1 MILWSRDYA
10 KGRGILQL
18 KSDIVYQAI
27 LARIEEGFWKPA
39 QQIFSE
45 RQLSELFSVSRVTVK
60 HAISRLVGEGYLS
73 YIQGRTGTFVS
84 DRLVETERMQ
94 KPFIAIALDNHTPAF
109 ASYLLEGIHDALW
122 KKNYHTLYCNTHF
135 GDREILEKLES
146 FIRDG
151 AKALIFSPLLEDG
164 CAEINKKVY
173 LLAKQANIPL
183 VQLDRYDEQAT
194 SSRVQC
200 DNYSA
205 MRELSKRLIKLGVKR
220 PLVLYGIQTSSTL
233 ERVSGICSAF
243 GEQGLS
249 VVQWK
254 LDEQL
259 FFTDETIHIVEREDS
274 SSSSFDAVIG
284 VSQVLSKAAVKL
296 VKANAFSAITA
307 GISASVTE
315 VTTDYAVIQPLYHI
329 GYNAAL
335 LVIQHIE
342 REAIPSMSVLI
353 SADQWPASDG

>member
-1 MILWSRDYA
+1 M
-10 KGRGILQL
+10 QL

-60 HAISRLVGEGYLS
+60 HAISRLVGEGYLN

-84 DRLVETERMQ
+84 SRSVEAERLQ

-122 KKNYHTLYCNTHF
+122 KENYHTLYCNTHF
-135 GDREILEKLES
+135 GDRKILEKLES
-146 FIRDG
+146 FICDG
-151 AKALIFSPLLEDG
+151 AKGLIFSPLLEDD
-164 CAEINKKVY
+164 CEEINRKVY

-220 PLVLYGIQTSSTL
+220 PLVLCGIQTSSTL
-233 ERVSGICSAF
+233 ERISGIRSAF
-243 GEQGLS
+243 GEQDLP
-249 VVQWK
+249 VVQWT
-254 LDEQL
+254 LDEPL
-259 FFTDETIHIVEREDS
+259 FFKNETIQMIDKTDS
-274 SSSSFDAVIG
+274 LPLSFDAVIG

-296 VKANAFSAITA
+296 VKVNGFSAITA

-315 VTTDYAVIQPLYHI
+315 VNTDYAVIQPLYHI

-342 REAIPSMSVLI
+342 RDAIPSTSVLI
-353 SADQWPASDG
+353 SAEQWPTLEE

>member
-1 MILWSRDYA
+1 M
-10 KGRGILQL
+10 QL

-27 LARIEEGFWKPA
+27 LARINEGFWKPGG
-39 QQIFSE
+39 QIFSE

-60 HAISRLVGEGYLS
+60 HAIGRLVGEGYLT
-73 YIQGRTGTFVS
+73 YIKGRTGTFVS
-84 DRLVETERMQ
+84 DRSPETEILQ

-122 KKNYHTLYCNTHF
+122 KENYHTLYCNTHF
-135 GDREILEKLES
+135 GDRKIVEKLES

-151 AKALIFSPLLEDG
+151 AKGLIFSPLLDDG
-164 CAEINKKVY
+164 DKEINRQVY
-173 LLAKQANIPL
+173 LLAKEANIPL

-205 MRELSKRLIKLGVKR
+205 MRDLSKRLIRLGVRR
-220 PLVLYGIQTSSTL
+220 PLVLCGIQTSSTL

-243 GEQGLS
+243 GEQK
-249 VVQWK
+249 VPVAQWT
-254 LDEQL
+254 LDEHQY
-259 FFTDETIHIVEREDS
+259 FTSETMLILEKTDGLTEG
-274 SSSSFDAVIG
+274 FDAVIG
-284 VSQVLSKAAVKL
+284 VSQTLSKAAVKI
-296 VKANAFSAITA
+296 VKTRAFPAVTA
-307 GISASVTE
+307 GISASITE

-335 LVIQHIE
+335 LIIQHIE
-342 REAIPSMSVLI
+342 RPSIPATSILL
-353 SADQWPASDG
+353 SAEQWPAMEG